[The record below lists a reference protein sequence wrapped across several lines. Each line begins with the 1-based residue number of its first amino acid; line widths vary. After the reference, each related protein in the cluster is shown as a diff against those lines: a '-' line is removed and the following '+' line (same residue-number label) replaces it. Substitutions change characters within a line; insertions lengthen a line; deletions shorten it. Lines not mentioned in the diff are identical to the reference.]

1 MDNIFTPSRMDST
14 CLWGSRWPQ
23 PGTEQKKSN
32 YLSQVHKTLASPK
45 WITCYTKTISLLT
58 WLRME
63 RACSVLLAVPP
74 SATNSDV
81 NCLASFLKRKYYN
94 MTHDIVNL
102 LLGSP
107 PGQVCPEQQ
116 QAEDLLVRHVRVT
129 LAECPQL
136 QRQHLLV
143 RSQHLWSKYE
153 SNCNLLN
160 LAKTMNIY
168 VTTFNSI
175 NIFLGQMHNKFIM
188 VIIENIE

>member
-1 MDNIFTPSRMDST
+1 MQTII
-14 CLWGSRWPQ
+14 LWITFLLLRKWIQLVREARGDHNL
-23 PGTEQKKSN
+23 EQTRRIIIIW
-32 YLSQVHKTLASPK
+32 HKFTLASPK
-45 WITCYTKTISLLT
+45 WITCYTMTISPLT

-94 MTHDIVNL
+94 NVNL
-102 LLGSP
+102 LLVSP

-116 QAEDLLVRHVRVT
+116 QAEDLLVRHVRVS

-136 QRQHLLV
+136 QWQHLLV
-143 RSQHLWSKYE
+143 RSQHLWSKYV
-153 SNCNLLN
+153 SNGNLLN

>member
-1 MDNIFTPSRMDST
+1 MDST
-14 CLWGSRWPQ
+14 CLWGSRWPP
-23 PGTEQKKSN
+23 PGTEQKNN
-32 YLSQVHKTLASPK
+32 YLTQVHKTLASLK
-45 WITCYTKTISLLT
+45 WITCYTMTIFLLT

-94 MTHDIVNL
+94 NVNL
-102 LLGSP
+102 LLDSP
-107 PGQVCPEQQ
+107 PGQVRPEQQ
-116 QAEDLLVRHVRVT
+116 QAEDLLVRHVRVS

-143 RSQHLWSKYE
+143 RSQHLWSKYV

-175 NIFLGQMHNKFIM
+175 NIFLGQMHNKFIL